1 MAKWDIQN
9 GFSGSSTAARER
21 SGIAAIYSHRHQ
33 RNYAGWWHQARYKWD
48 GWTLHHILALHQTR
62 QETLQSTLVK
72 QKIGTLPKHK
82 FEHWAG
88 METAWVNMTS
98 STMSSRCMLMPS
110 SRALYQQQ
118 RDRSSMLHRGSC
130 MEYTTYFPQARTMPR
145 PHLSKKLHKGEDTFE
160 TTKCMLGFDFDG
172 VNKTIRLEEDKR
184 VFPILAILHQCTQ
197 GTTKAKRGISLQNSN
212 WSRQNG
218 TRLHGTLGELQ
229 ATQPVQRD
237 HTEATIGSFYLHQEG
252 VKSC

>member
-21 SGIAAIYSHRHQ
+21 SGISAIYSHRHQ

-62 QETLQSTLVK
+62 QETLQSTLMK
-72 QKIGTLPKHK
+72 QKFGTLPKHK

-110 SRALYQQQ
+110 SRASYQQQ

-184 VFPILAILHQCTQ
+184 VFPILTILHQCTQ
-197 GTTKAKRGISLQNSN
+197 GNQGETGHILTELESVTAKWDTPS
-212 WSRQNG
+212 WHSRRVAG
-218 TRLHGTLGELQ
+218 YSAC
-229 ATQPVQRD
+229 AT
-237 HTEATIGSFYLHQEG
+237 GSYR
-252 VKSC
+252 SDYR